1 MVAREQAKEACHL
14 SRRDERRREELD
26 EVGVCTCAKFVLHEF
41 PTTTTRDEQV
51 KIGGKKTRPRSLFS

>member
-26 EVGVCTCAKFVLHEF
+26 EVGVHV
-41 PTTTTRDEQV
+41 Q
-51 KIGGKKTRPRSLFS
+51 SLCCMNFLPQQQGMSK